1 MDAVP
6 VLSASLSP
14 SLDSPSSSSPW
25 ATPLVGN
32 WGTPGGLKGAEERD
46 DNLKDAVDAPK
57 TNPAEPALVVI
68 EELLSV
74 FVEAGRDCASRLAM
88 KFPLGV
94 ESTFVVDG
102 GFESVL
108 KVSNGPS
115 LGAFFSVKV
124 SAVAPGGC
132 VLGPNWKGDE
142 LLLPP
147 RDPKLVIVMAEKVGR
162 LANTELEVAAV
173 ATTVVVDVSPGFG
186 GG

>member
-1 MDAVP
+1 M
-6 VLSASLSP
+6 
-14 SLDSPSSSSPW
+14 
-25 ATPLVGN
+25 
-32 WGTPGGLKGAEERD
+32 KGAEERD
-46 DNLKDAVDAPK
+46 DNLKDEVGAPK
-57 TNPAEPALVVI
+57 TNPAEPALVVMV
-68 EELLSV
+68 ELLSV
-74 FVEAGRDCASRLAM
+74 FVEAGRDCVSRLAM

-108 KVSNGPS
+108 KAPNGPG

-132 VLGPNWKGDE
+132 VLSPNWKGDE

-147 RDPKLVIVMAEKVGR
+147 RDPKLVIAMVEKVGR

-173 ATTVVVDVSPGFG
+173 ATTVVVGVSPGFG